1 MPLLNK
7 INAETFNTRE
17 VKKTKNCLPVIQ
29 VLDGNKVEVSDD
41 LDILVQRGEY
51 KHIVFVP
58 DAMLGEIRWTRVFNK
73 TGKKQYNQ
81 IATKTGVLFL
91 FH

>member
-1 MPLLNK
+1 MPALTK
-7 INAETFNTRE
+7 ISADVFNTRE
-17 VKKTKNCLPVIQ
+17 IKTTKNCLPVIH
-29 VLDGNKVEVSDD
+29 VLNGDKVEVSDD
-41 LDILVQRGEY
+41 LGILVARGQY

-91 FH
+91 FL